1 MPRLALWGIERPG
14 DDRVSF
20 ILRQIMHSIFKR
32 RFGTLVRS
40 ELADALRSQY
50 GIVAPNALQRDAL
63 QSALTGKDMLL
74 VAQTGSGKTLCF
86 LLPLLER
93 LAASARTPSLGLV
106 LAPSRELAMQHAG
119 VAAMLADAM
128 PGGPVVQ
135 LLSRDQPFLQSS
147 KATAARLLVAQPE
160 VALDLLRKGVIDAT
174 QLTALAIDEVDAV
187 LCGGPFE
194 HRLSSAGESLLEAL
208 DVPTTT
214 LCAPPR
220 RQSLLATAHL
230 TPAHEAAL
238 RGRFGAYTRVEQR
251 SEGGRRPGTLVP
263 SLKQVFHYTSGSKDE
278 KLLTVLRRAR
288 ADEWLRDGATLV
300 FCANGATVERL
311 RAVVMEAEKAYSEAE
326 LSTLSPP
333 SPPPPR
339 PLLPPLPPLILH
351 EGLADDERHAALSA
365 LRRSAADADV
375 EAPSRAPR
383 VLIATS
389 VVARGLDVPGLR
401 HVILY
406 DMPTDIA
413 GYVHCAGRTARGGRP
428 GLVSCLVESH
438 SQAGRFRELHA
449 LTRAPALHFGG

>member
-1 MPRLALWGIERPG
+1 MLTHRMLLTHRMF
-14 DDRVSF
+14 R
-20 ILRQIMHSIFKR
+20 
-32 RFGTLVRS
+32 TLVRG
-40 ELADALRSQY
+40 ELADALLSRY
-50 GIVAPNALQRDAL
+50 GIAAPNALQRDAL

-119 VAAMLADAM
+119 VAATLADAM
-128 PGGPVVQ
+128 PAGPVVQ
-135 LLSRDQPFLQSS
+135 LLSRDQPFLHSS
-147 KATAARLLVAQPE
+147 QATAARLLVAQPE
-160 VALDLLRKGVIDAT
+160 VALDLLRKGAIDAT

-194 HRLSSAGESLLEAL
+194 HMLSSAGESLLEAL
-208 DVPTTT
+208 DVPVTT
-214 LCAPPR
+214 LGVPPR

-230 TPAHEAAL
+230 TPAHEVAL
-238 RGRFGAYTRVEQR
+238 RGRFGAYTRIEQR

-311 RAVVMEAEKAYSEAE
+311 RAVVMEAEKVSYKAE
-326 LSTLSPP
+326 LSAPSPP
-333 SPPPPR
+333 SPPLPR

-375 EAPSRAPR
+375 ETPSRAPR

-449 LTRAPALHFGG
+449 LTRAPALHFGGERQYS

>member
-1 MPRLALWGIERPG
+1 
-14 DDRVSF
+14 
-20 ILRQIMHSIFKR
+20 
-32 RFGTLVRS
+32 
-40 ELADALRSQY
+40 
-50 GIVAPNALQRDAL
+50 
-63 QSALTGKDMLL
+63 
-74 VAQTGSGKTLCF
+74 
-86 LLPLLER
+86 
-93 LAASARTPSLGLV
+93 
-106 LAPSRELAMQHAG
+106 
-119 VAAMLADAM
+119 
-128 PGGPVVQ
+128 
-135 LLSRDQPFLQSS
+135 
-147 KATAARLLVAQPE
+147 

-326 LSTLSPP
+326 LSTLPHSHSHSYSEAELSTLSPP

>member
-1 MPRLALWGIERPG
+1 
-14 DDRVSF
+14 
-20 ILRQIMHSIFKR
+20 
-32 RFGTLVRS
+32 
-40 ELADALRSQY
+40 
-50 GIVAPNALQRDAL
+50 
-63 QSALTGKDMLL
+63 
-74 VAQTGSGKTLCF
+74 
-86 LLPLLER
+86 
-93 LAASARTPSLGLV
+93 
-106 LAPSRELAMQHAG
+106 
-119 VAAMLADAM
+119 
-128 PGGPVVQ
+128 
-135 LLSRDQPFLQSS
+135 
-147 KATAARLLVAQPE
+147 

-311 RAVVMEAEKAYSEAE
+311 RAVVMEAEKAE
-326 LSTLSPP
+326 LSALPPP